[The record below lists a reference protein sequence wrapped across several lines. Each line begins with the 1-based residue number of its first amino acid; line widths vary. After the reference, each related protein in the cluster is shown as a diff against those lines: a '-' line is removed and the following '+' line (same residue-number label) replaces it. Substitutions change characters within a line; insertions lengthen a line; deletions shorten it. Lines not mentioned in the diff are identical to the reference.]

1 MHLVVFSSQDK
12 LKSEVYIV
20 NTLFR
25 KGLKTLHLKKPKF
38 SKKKLKNY
46 ISKIDEKYHNRI
58 IIHSHYSLALKFNL
72 KGIHISK
79 NLLKKKIKSKLIINF
94 YKLLDKKFLITRTF
108 SNTNDLINISPV
120 FSYVF
125 LSPIYFKTEENVKK
139 YYFDIPALS
148 KRIQDNHIEIYAS
161 GRIDIN
167 DFADLKN
174 LNFKGISLLKTIWYS
189 NNQPLDKFLE
199 AKKTI
204 EKLNEINT

>member
-108 SNTNDLINISPV
+108 SNTNDLINIPPV